1 MSSLLKRYLCYHFC
15 LCVHVCNGVCNFS
28 FSFCFFFYF
37 TIPFLCFVTYETHFL
52 VGAFKSFLFYV
63 IVDIFDD
70 IPCPVV
76 LSSFYD
82 LAPPFQ
88 SLVIWFLCFICLYIS

>member
-1 MSSLLKRYLCYHFC
+1 MGCAISLFL
-15 LCVHVCNGVCNFS
+15 S
-28 FSFCFFFYF
+28 ASFYF

-82 LAPPFQ
+82 LAPLFNLW
-88 SLVIWFLCFICLYIS
+88 SYGFYVLFAFIFHRDLKG